1 MKREIKQNLSIED
14 KMRRLK
20 LFNDMLENNL
30 IKLEEFE
37 IEKIKI
43 LKR

>member
-30 IKLEEFE
+30 IKPEEFE

>member
-1 MKREIKQNLSIED
+1 MKSENNQNLSIED
-14 KMRRLK
+14 KLRRIK
-20 LFNDMLENNL
+20 LFNDMLEKNL
-30 IKLEEFE
+30 INPEEFE

>member
-20 LFNDMLENNL
+20 LFNDMLEKNL
-30 IKLEEFE
+30 IKPEEFE